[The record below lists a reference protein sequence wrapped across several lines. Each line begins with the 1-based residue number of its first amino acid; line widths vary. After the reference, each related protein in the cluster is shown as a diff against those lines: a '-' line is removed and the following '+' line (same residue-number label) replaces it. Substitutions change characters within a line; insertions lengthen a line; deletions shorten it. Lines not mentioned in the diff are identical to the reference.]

1 MIAIKNAT
9 LVMRDHLIPEA
20 VLFIEDGKIA
30 DFGEMRTTPIPEGCE
45 IIDAEGLYVG
55 PGLVDI
61 HSHAG
66 NLVRFQHDPITAT
79 EDHLSHGTTSV
90 LATLGYR
97 STVAEFQEYFDRI
110 RKAMA
115 TPEGANIAG
124 IYMEGPYI
132 NPNFGSLSHLNPWRG
147 DILPEDYIPIIEG
160 GKDMIRVWTLG
171 PEREGIEEFV

>member
-20 VLFIEDGKIA
+20 VLFIENGLIA

-45 IIDAEGLYVG
+45 VYDAEGLFVG

-66 NLVRFQHDPITAT
+66 NSVRFNDDPVTAAKG
-79 EDHLSHGTTSV
+79 HLVAGTTSV

-97 STVAEFQEYFDRI
+97 HTTEEYVRFIKEIRELMKKYGVPIERVIRHYDVTGKICPAPFVGAGYEDWKEFKELVNMKKYDKLEEIPAWGQPSLI
-110 RKAMA
+110 A
-115 TPEGANIAG
+115 TKTS
-124 IYMEGPYI
+124 
-132 NPNFGSLSHLNPWRG
+132 FS
-147 DILPEDYIPIIEG
+147 
-160 GKDMIRVWTLG
+160 
-171 PEREGIEEFV
+171 